1 MSPLELTVMSVA
13 PDTTTRPAEARAV
26 WKDEG
31 TQEASSVVPSPPS
44 THPPP
49 RSARLQPRFARFDGG
64 QSAARETSSTPTRT
78 PTRTRSCM
86 EWCSGSTCGLQ
97 VTIALGCCGAAGIYL
112 SQDKVFY
119 LFVEDFSTNTTNGV
133 EVTDYPRHFELNEP
147 MGAFLGVIAL
157 IFALLYNSIFND
169 AQQRLAS
176 IRTNLAQEAGAVH
189 TAALLVRTLDSKDS
203 INKTRALLLF
213 SDYIECLNI
222 ELVEKKSKRIRCG
235 QSAMRSSSTSSIES
249 QGLSSDPED
258 GLMDGSAKSNIE
270 TLYAAVPFLS
280 KIGSDGEGDEMD
292 RVLVQ
297 RTVDSLNRVCEA
309 RHHRL
314 SSEKHTVAVSV
325 YALLVFLALSLLF
338 GVVFMQT
345 GNHRLQHAM
354 ILLSTAAAV
363 ISMGVLVDV
372 SQPWRGFIR
381 VDTSI
386 FDDLRQDISVVV
398 GASGASHTR
407 SKGSNKLSRTT
418 SGTSIDYSMELRR
431 AKVRRASIIAVTES
445 LDSPGTARTRGIS
458 WHSPRALPT

>member
-1 MSPLELTVMSVA
+1 MVWFALTVCRVSFCQEHVWPSSDYRAWLLRRCWDLPVTSKATHRPSRMLEKDVNGQWCA
-13 PDTTTRPAEARAV
+13 P
-26 WKDEG
+26 
-31 TQEASSVVPSPPS
+31 
-44 THPPP
+44 
-49 RSARLQPRFARFDGG
+49 
-64 QSAARETSSTPTRT
+64 
-78 PTRTRSCM
+78 
-86 EWCSGSTCGLQ
+86 
-97 VTIALGCCGAAGIYL
+97 
-112 SQDKVFY
+112 QDKVFY

-297 RTVDSLNRVCEA
+297 RTVDSVS
-309 RHHRL
+309 HR
-314 SSEKHTVAVSV
+314 
-325 YALLVFLALSLLF
+325 
-338 GVVFMQT
+338 
-345 GNHRLQHAM
+345 
-354 ILLSTAAAV
+354 
-363 ISMGVLVDV
+363 
-372 SQPWRGFIR
+372 PRG
-381 VDTSI
+381 SCCP
-386 FDDLRQDISVVV
+386 
-398 GASGASHTR
+398 
-407 SKGSNKLSRTT
+407 
-418 SGTSIDYSMELRR
+418 RR
-431 AKVRRASIIAVTES
+431 ADLES
-445 LDSPGTARTRGIS
+445 NIVNFRYPDM
-458 WHSPRALPT
+458 